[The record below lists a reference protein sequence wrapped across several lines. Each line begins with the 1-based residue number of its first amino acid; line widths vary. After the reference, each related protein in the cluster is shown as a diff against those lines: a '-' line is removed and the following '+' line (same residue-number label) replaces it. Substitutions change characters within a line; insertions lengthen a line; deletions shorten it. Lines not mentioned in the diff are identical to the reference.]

1 MTETRG
7 RALILSNKHQLID
20 QNGHVTWR
28 KGSQHDHLNM
38 KLMLERFGFV
48 VLGEHKNY
56 TAQVVLT
63 LNQSDLQIHNTD
75 LSQGPLCASLSEYE

>member
-20 QNGHVTWR
+20 QNGDVTWR

-56 TAQVVLT
+56 TAQVILT
-63 LNQSDLQIHNTD
+63 LNQYDL
-75 LSQGPLCASLSEYE
+75 